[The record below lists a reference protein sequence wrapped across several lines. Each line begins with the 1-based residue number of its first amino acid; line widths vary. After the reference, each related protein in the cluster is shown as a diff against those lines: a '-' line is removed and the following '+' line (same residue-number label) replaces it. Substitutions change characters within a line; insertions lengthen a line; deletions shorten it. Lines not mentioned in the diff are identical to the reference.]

1 MDNTQEW
8 KKIRGTRGKYYVSS
22 DGRIYSKTV
31 KRELSPS
38 KDKNG
43 YMVISLRCNGK
54 KRQYKMHRL
63 VADAFCRHSS
73 NRTEVNHING
83 IKGDN
88 RVENLEWVS
97 HGENQRHRRRVLK
110 HGECPLLNLD
120 TKQSYR
126 SIWEAYKATGESV
139 TSISKKLY
147 LGVEWA
153 WRHRKITSAQ
163 E

>member
-8 KKIRGTRGKYYVSS
+8 KKIKGVGGKYYVCRCG
-22 DGRIYSKTV
+22 DIFSKTANRV
-31 KRELSPS
+31 LCPS

-43 YMVISLRCNGK
+43 YMVIKLKGK
-54 KRQYKMHRL
+54 QYKVHRL

-83 IKGDN
+83 VKDDN
-88 RVENLEWVS
+88 RAENLEWVN
-97 HGENQRHRRRVLK
+97 HGENQRHRRRVLR
-110 HGECPLLNLD
+110 HGECPLLNLE

-139 TSISKKLY
+139 SSITKKLNQ
-147 LGVEWA
+147 GIEWA
-153 WRHRKITSAQ
+153 WRHRKISSA
-163 E
+163 EK

>member
-1 MDNTQEW
+1 MDKTQEW
-8 KKIRGTRGKYYVSS
+8 KMIRGTGGKYYVCR
-22 DGRIYSKTV
+22 DGSIFSKTANRV
-31 KRELSPS
+31 LSPC

-43 YMVISLRCNGK
+43 YLVTGLNGK
-54 KRQYKMHRL
+54 QYKVHRL
-63 VADAFCRHSS
+63 VADAFCRHSA

-83 IKGDN
+83 IKDDN
-88 RVENLEWVS
+88 RAENLEWVS

-139 TSISKKLY
+139 NSITKKLY

-153 WRHRKITSAQ
+153 WRHRKISTA
-163 E
+163 EE

>member
-8 KKIRGTRGKYYVSS
+8 KKIRGTGGKYYVSR
-22 DGRIYSKTV
+22 GGNIFSKRANRV
-31 KRELSPS
+31 LSPC

-43 YMVISLRCNGK
+43 YMVITLGVK
-54 KRQYKMHRL
+54 QYKVHRL
-63 VADAFCRHSS
+63 VADAFCRHFS

-83 IKGDN
+83 IKDDN
-88 RVENLEWVS
+88 RAENLEWVS

-139 TSISKKLY
+139 NSITKKLH

-153 WRHRKITSAQ
+153 WRHRKITTAQ

>member
-8 KKIRGTRGKYYVSS
+8 KKIRGTGGKYCVSR
-22 DGRIYSKTV
+22 GGNIFSKRANRV
-31 KRELSPS
+31 LSPC

-43 YMVISLRCNGK
+43 YMVITLGVK
-54 KRQYKMHRL
+54 QYKVHRL

-83 IKGDN
+83 IKDDN
-88 RVENLEWVS
+88 RADNLEWVS

-126 SIWEAYKATGESV
+126 SIWEAYRATGESV

-153 WRHRKITSAQ
+153 WRHRKITTAQ